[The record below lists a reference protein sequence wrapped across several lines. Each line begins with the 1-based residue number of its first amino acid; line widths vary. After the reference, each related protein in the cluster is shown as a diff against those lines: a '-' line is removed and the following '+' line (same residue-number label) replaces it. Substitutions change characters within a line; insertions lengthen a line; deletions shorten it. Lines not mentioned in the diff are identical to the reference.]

1 MAETYPRKAKRKVME
16 NTAGKILAKVIAA
29 KAFRCNDGQVFR
41 DLKGLAEGLERMS
54 DETFSFHCNDNKND
68 FSIWVLEVVGDDDL
82 AKKLKAPQ
90 NRQQAQ
96 KQVKQR
102 YDELFG
108 IEDVSRF

>member
-1 MAETYPRKAKRKVME
+1 MAKSYPRKEKRKVRE
-16 NTAGKILAKVIAA
+16 NTAGKILAKVVAA
-29 KAFRCNDGQVFR
+29 KAFRCNDGQVFQ

-54 DETFSFHCNDNKND
+54 DETFSYHCNENKND
-68 FSIWVLEVVGDDDL
+68 FSIWVLEVVGDEDL

-90 NRQQAQ
+90 NRQQVQ

-108 IEDVSRF
+108 IEDITRF